1 MPSITINGNRHDYD
15 ESDIITFAEG
25 LIGLPRIRRAVVVS
39 MSGLEPFC
47 WLAPLDVDATKF
59 VVVEPI
65 RVFDGYRPE
74 TYYPAADGAETL
86 AIVTI
91 ASDWTR
97 TTINLRAPIFID
109 KETRRGTQR
118 ILSESPYHFAEVL
131 PQQ

>member
-1 MPSITINGNRHDYD
+1 
-15 ESDIITFAEG
+15 
-25 LIGLPRIRRAVVVS
+25 